1 MGVILDQW
9 RLRIGCFNPNS
20 KTKAKNT
27 WFLNENAYGGL
38 CKILLLSKLL
48 LCVSLLL
55 LVSGNVE
62 VNPGPT
68 EFYYKSCFLI
78 QGRFHQ
84 GNELFSEESRG
95 RQCLPCCVV
104 FLYLAN

>member
-1 MGVILDQW
+1 MGVTLDQW
-9 RLRIGCFNPNS
+9 RLRIGCFNPNA
-20 KTKAKNT
+20 KTKTKNS

-38 CKILLLSKLL
+38 CKILLLGKLL

-68 EFYYKSCFLI
+68 EVYYKSCFPI
-78 QGRFHQ
+78 QGRFH
-84 GNELFSEESRG
+84 
-95 RQCLPCCVV
+95 
-104 FLYLAN
+104 